1 MKHKDEERA
10 KKAIEFD
17 CYRDQFNKILR
28 MREPRLAQYSHP
40 IVILFYF
47 SHKIPESQAVDK
59 FIESRISLIP

>member
-28 MREPRLAQYSHP
+28 SREPRLAQYSHP
-40 IVILFYF
+40 VTILFYF
-47 SHKIPESQAVDK
+47 SHKISESNAVDK